1 MRSWVACARQRAEYA
16 MSDDQSVPLMQRRPK
31 LLWPLRGAH
40 DVSKPKTRQRSKIAE
55 IRATLVD
62 EGFVALDEQAATL
75 GLSRSTAWSILNPN
89 HKSSGLSARTIS
101 RILRSTRLPSS
112 SSVRQRMFE
121 YIQEKIEGLYGHT
134 DRRRREFSEC
144 LMAALRYEFKLTV
157 EGQDN
162 GRRRRRTGRQA
173 VQSVPVSVV
182 KSRRRKDRS

>member
-1 MRSWVACARQRAEYA
+1 
-16 MSDDQSVPLMQRRPK
+16 MSEDQVIRLMQRRPK
-31 LLWPLRGAH
+31 LLWPLRGVH
-40 DVSKPKTRQRSKIAE
+40 DASKPKTRQRSKIAE
-55 IRATLVD
+55 IRATLTD
-62 EGFVALDEQAATL
+62 AGFVALDEQAATL
-75 GLSRSTAWSILNPN
+75 GLSRSTTWSILNPN

-101 RILRSTRLPSS
+101 RILRSTRLP

-162 GRRRRRTGRQA
+162 DRRRRPIGRQA